1 MAKFEVFLRSRPTV
15 NSPIKSRN
23 NKFFEAL
30 VRNIDDKDW
39 NLSLKGV
46 PELKDNPGQMSNRIS
61 ITKFLPKSV
70 SGQLGYVFTGEHYYR
85 DHGSHDD
92 SIWLKINE
100 AKYPLRSF
108 IEKVLIPY
116 IISFNAYYSSIR
128 FESLAIKIVEIED
141 EKIACGEESN
151 LRSNLIWLNQVNYV
165 DDLLL
170 KRAFGIT
177 ADQAFERLNRQVE
190 LCQRVNDG
198 VLFGDQLDSCVDN
211 IEDAIKLDEK
221 YRALLGSV

>member
-15 NSPIKSRN
+15 DSPIEIRS

-30 VRNIDDKDW
+30 VQNIDDKDW
-39 NLSLKGV
+39 NLSLSGV
-46 PELKDNPGQMSNRIS
+46 AELKDNPGQMSNRIS

-70 SGQLGYVFTGEHYYR
+70 SGQLGYVFTGENYYR

-92 SIWLKINE
+92 YIWLKLNE
-100 AKYPLRSF
+100 TKYPLLQF
-108 IEKVLIPY
+108 IEDVLIPY
-116 IISFNAYYSSIR
+116 VISFDAYYSSIR
-128 FESLAIKIVEIED
+128 LESLAINIVEIED
-141 EKIACGEESN
+141 ERISLGEESN
-151 LRSNLIWLNQVNYV
+151 LRNNLIWLNQVNYV
-165 DDLLL
+165 DDLLF

-177 ADQAFERLNRQVE
+177 AEQAFERLNMQVE
-190 LCQRVNDG
+190 LCQKVNDG